1 MENAQI
7 EIPQRGL
14 TGANARVA
22 LCHSGCH
29 QRGGVERV
37 ILQGATYLKG
47 YCDLSVIARDVPA
60 RKDIPEGVKMFRLPY
75 PELPFG
81 LGLRGT
87 RRQCARMVRQ
97 KRFDVV
103 GGFGVQAPENSVV
116 WIQSVHA
123 AWWEQCR
130 QNRTGFSRARQLAN
144 PLHHIVL
151 SMEGELLR
159 ERTYKRLIA
168 LTPGVLEDLKQFY
181 GVPNE
186 DVDILPNGYTSDEFH
201 VGLRALYRV
210 EMRRE
215 IGVPLDAWVVLFVG
229 NEWERKGLLPLME
242 AIAALGD
249 VKIHLV
255 AVGRLPQAMVQ
266 RKAAD
271 LGLLGRVHTVSSTSS
286 VNRWF
291 GMADVFALP
300 TVYEAWG
307 MVVIEAM
314 ASGLPVLTSSLA
326 GASEAVDIGKNGF
339 LLKEPRSVEEIVDG
353 IERLRHG
360 VLWDSDLISQSVVKY
375 EWSLIFKKYKSILM
389 RQL

>member
-1 MENAQI
+1 
-7 EIPQRGL
+7 
-14 TGANARVA
+14 
-22 LCHSGCH
+22 
-29 QRGGVERV
+29 
-37 ILQGATYLKG
+37 
-47 YCDLSVIARDVPA
+47 
-60 RKDIPEGVKMFRLPY
+60 
-75 PELPFG
+75 
-81 LGLRGT
+81 
-87 RRQCARMVRQ
+87 
-97 KRFDVV
+97 
-103 GGFGVQAPENSVV
+103 
-116 WIQSVHA
+116 
-123 AWWEQCR
+123 
-130 QNRTGFSRARQLAN
+130 
-144 PLHHIVL
+144 
-151 SMEGELLR
+151 MEGELLR

-168 LTPGVLEDLKQFY
+168 LTPSVLEDLKQFY

-210 EMRRE
+210 EMRME

-266 RKAAD
+266 RNAAD

-353 IERLRHG
+353 IERLRQG

>member
-1 MENAQI
+1 MKNAQI
-7 EIPQRGL
+7 EMPQHGL
-14 TGANARVA
+14 AGAGARVA

-47 YCDLSVIARDVPA
+47 YCDVSVMARDVPSL
-60 RKDIPEGVKMFRLPY
+60 KDIPEGVKMFRLPY
-75 PELPFG
+75 PELPLG

-97 KRFDVV
+97 ERFDVV
-103 GGFGVQAPENSVV
+103 AGFGVQAPENSVV

-130 QNRTGFSRARQLAN
+130 QNRTGFSRVRQLAN

-168 LTPGVLEDLKQFY
+168 LTPSVREDLRRFY
-181 GVPNE
+181 GVPSE

-201 VGLRALYRV
+201 VGLRALYRI
-210 EMRRE
+210 EKRRE
-215 IGVPLDAWVVLFVG
+215 IGVPPDAWVVLFVG
-229 NEWERKGLLPLME
+229 NEWERKGLFPLME

-249 VKIHLV
+249 AKIHLV
-255 AVGRLPQAMVQ
+255 AVGRLPQTMVQ

-286 VNRWF
+286 VNHWF

-326 GASEAVDIGKNGF
+326 GASEAVEIGKNGF
-339 LLKEPRSVEEIVDG
+339 LLKEPRSVEELVDG
-353 IERLRHG
+353 LERLRQG
-360 VLWDSDLISQSVVKY
+360 VLWDSNLISKSVIRY
-375 EWSLIFKKYKSILM
+375 EWSLIFKRYKSILM